1 MAVADLSVQ
10 AVATLVEKFDRVASS
25 FSKEELASYK
35 LLLGVAA
42 GGLAPQAAAPIDDEK
57 AQAFGAVLRCL
68 SFIHPTGII
77 WQGRLPFV
85 SDRLLE
91 KLQAEAESSRAR
103 AERADR
109 YLLCAAGPVAS
120 SVGHLQEMKQF
131 IDQLPVRIEP
141 SGAASY
147 IYYEG
152 DKAGLDPHVDAE
164 SYGVNMIFVLKHV
177 NGDKKPAS
185 KLVIYEPSGKAN
197 RILLAPGECVILH
210 ASGTVHARENLE
222 TEEEVTLLTLGFR
235 QTV

>member
-1 MAVADLSVQ
+1 MADLSVQ

-42 GGLAPQAAAPIDDEK
+42 GGLAPQAAAPLDDEK

-77 WQGRLPFV
+77 WQGRIPSVRDDVL
-85 SDRLLE
+85 SE
-91 KLQAEAESSRAR
+91 LQAEAESSRVR

-109 YLLCAAGPVAS
+109 YLLSAAGPVALS
-120 SVGHLQEMKQF
+120 LGQSQEMKDF
-131 IDQLPVRIEP
+131 VETLPVRIEP

-152 DKAGLDPHVDAE
+152 EKAGLDPHVDAE
-164 SYGVNMIFVLKHV
+164 SYGVNMIFVLKHT
-177 NGDKKPAS
+177 NGNNLPAS
-185 KLVIYEPSGKAN
+185 KLVIYEPSGEAK
-197 RILLAPGECVILH
+197 RILLAPGECVVLH
-210 ASGTVHARENLE
+210 ASGTVHARENLQA
-222 TEEEVTLLTLGFR
+222 EEKVTLLTLGFE
-235 QTV
+235 QKI